1 MTAPVGP
8 VVVEEAQQQGLAP
21 ASGRARVRPTG
32 SLRRS
37 NASTWLGRRRLVVLG
52 SQLMLLAAILVVWEL
67 GSGFDGE
74 SGKFLDQYTVSKPSE
89 IWQAL
94 RSFEDRG
101 LLWTNILL
109 TYRITLIGFAI
120 GAAGGFV
127 AGLVLGLNRY
137 LADLLSPFLGA
148 LYSTPRL
155 SLVPLFLLWFGIG
168 DGAKLALVAS
178 IVFFLV
184 FYATF
189 AGVKEV
195 DVQVIDRMK
204 LMRASRL
211 SITRKAILPSAASFI
226 VEGLRVSGPFALV
239 SAVTAEMFSS
249 NRGMGYLLI
258 RSSSQFDTAGVFA
271 SIVVLMIMGIVLM
284 GVIQLLESRLLRW
297 KPKQLS
303 GNR

>member
-1 MTAPVGP
+1 MSSAAAPV
-8 VVVEEAQQQGLAP
+8 VQEARQQAAGSATSASHAP
-21 ASGRARVRPTG
+21 SGKPGRG
-32 SLRRS
+32 SKRS
-37 NASTWLGRRRLVVLG
+37 SWFGRRRILILG
-52 SQLMLLAAILVVWEL
+52 SQLVLLLIIMVVWEL
-67 GSGFDGE
+67 GSGYEGE
-74 SGKFLDQYTVSKPSE
+74 PGAFLDQYTVSKPSE

-94 RSFEDRG
+94 RGFEERG
-101 LLWTNILL
+101 LLWNNILL
-109 TYRITLIGFAI
+109 SYRITLIGFAI
-120 GAAGGFV
+120 GSSAGFLF
-127 AGLVLGLNRY
+127 GLALGLNRY
-137 LADLLSPFLGA
+137 LGDVLSPFLGA

-155 SLVPLFLLWFGIG
+155 ALVPLFLLWFGIG

-204 LMRASRL
+204 LMRAGRL
-211 SITRKAILPSAASFI
+211 AICRKAILPSAASFI

-249 NRGMGYLLI
+249 NRGMGFLLI

-271 SIVVLMIMGIVLM
+271 CIVVLMIMGIALM
-284 GVIQLLESRLLRW
+284 AAIRLIESRLLHW
-297 KPKQLS
+297 KQEQV
-303 GNR
+303 RRDR

>member
-1 MTAPVGP
+1 VTAPVAPDVQAARQRAVEPGP
-8 VVVEEAQQQGLAP
+8 GRLP
-21 ASGRARVRPTG
+21 ARPRGSAFMSKAALFGRH
-32 SLRRS
+32 
-37 NASTWLGRRRLVVLG
+37 RLMILG
-52 SQLMLLAAILVVWEL
+52 SQLALLTVILVVWQY
-67 GSGFDGE
+67 GSGYEGE

-94 RSFEDRG
+94 RAFEDRG
-101 LLWTNILL
+101 LLWNNIFLS
-109 TYRITLIGFAI
+109 YRITLIGFTI
-120 GAAGGFV
+120 GATGGFL
-127 AGLVLGLNRY
+127 AGLTLGLNRY
-137 LADLLSPFLGA
+137 LAEVLSPFLGA

-155 SLVPLFLLWFGIG
+155 ALVPLFLLWFGIG

-195 DVQVIDRMK
+195 DVQVIERMK
-204 LMRASRL
+204 LMRAGRL
-211 SITRKAILPSAASFI
+211 NICRKAILPSAASFI

-249 NRGMGYLLI
+249 NRGMGFLLI

-271 SIVVLMIMGIVLM
+271 CIVVLMMMGIFLM
-284 GVIQLLESRLLRW
+284 GVIRLIESRLLRW
-297 KPKQLS
+297 KPEQI
-303 GNR
+303 NRDR

>member
-1 MTAPVGP
+1 MTAPVAP
-8 VVVEEAQQQGLAP
+8 AVEEARQRSIEPGPGGAP
-21 ASGRARVRPTG
+21 KQ
-32 SLRRS
+32 RRGTNKRS
-37 NASTWLGRRRLVVLG
+37 SKAATWFTGRRLLILG
-52 SQLMLLAAILVVWEL
+52 SQIGLLALILIIWEL

-89 IWQAL
+89 IWEAL
-94 RSFEDRG
+94 KNFESRG
-101 LLWTNILL
+101 LLWSNILL
-109 TYRITLIGFAI
+109 TYRITLIGFTI
-120 GAAGGFV
+120 GATSGFL

-137 LADLLSPFLGA
+137 LADVLSPFLAA

-155 SLVPLFLLWFGIG
+155 ALVPVFLLWFGIG

-204 LMRASRL
+204 LMRAGKL
-211 SITRKAILPSAASFI
+211 SICRKAILPSAASFI

-239 SAVTAEMFSS
+239 SAVTAEMLSS
-249 NRGMGYLLI
+249 NQGMGFVLI
-258 RSSSQFDTAGVFA
+258 RSSSQFDTPGVFA
-271 SIVVLMIMGIVLM
+271 CIAVLAIMGIALM
-284 GVIQLLESRLLRW
+284 GAIRLLESRLLRW
-297 KPKQLS
+297 KPEHINGS
-303 GNR
+303 R